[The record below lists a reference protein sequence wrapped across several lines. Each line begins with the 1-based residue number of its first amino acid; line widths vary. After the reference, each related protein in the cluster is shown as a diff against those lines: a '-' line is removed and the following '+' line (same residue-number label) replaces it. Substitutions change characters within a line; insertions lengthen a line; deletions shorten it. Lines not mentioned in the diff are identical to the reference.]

1 MHDLGAHFPNATGH
15 PDGYDEAMPV
25 EECGNMLAMGLSY
38 ARTLDDGTK
47 KGRKAAQAW
56 INKDGRYQL
65 WKQWTGYLTEFGLI
79 PDYQL
84 STDDFA
90 GRLENQTN
98 LAVKAIIGIR
108 AMSEL
113 SKIMENEEDANYYAA
128 VGDAYVP
135 AWVDFAMSR
144 DGSHTKLAYHLYGS
158 WGTLYNLY
166 PDSLLCFAQET
177 KKGYFPYAVY
187 QRQSRWYSAVLQ
199 KYGLPLDTRHL
210 YTKSDWEVWAAAISS
225 ERTRHQII
233 NLIGLWL
240 NETTTNRPFT
250 DLYDTESGRFPG
262 INFMARPV
270 VGAHFAILALDQACD
285 GTGLSYLNSHVYS
298 SYEEEAAFSAAID
311 PEASLKHDLENGS
324 VDEKAVPK
332 FAPFPPGQGLPES
345 VVDWEVQKPGDRM
358 EKLKQEWG
366 TKGIV

>member
-1 MHDLGAHFPNATGH
+1 
-15 PDGYDEAMPV
+15 MPV

-47 KGRKAAQAW
+47 AGRREAQAW
-56 INKDGRYQL
+56 IDRGGRYEL

-108 AMSEL
+108 AMSEI
-113 SKIMENEEDANYYAA
+113 SKIMGFEEDSKYYAD
-128 VGDAYVP
+128 VGNAYVP
-135 AWVDFAMSR
+135 AWVNLAMAR

-158 WGTLYNLY
+158 WGTLYNLF
-166 PDSLLCFAQET
+166 PDSLLCFAQDSET
-177 KKGYFPYAVY
+177 GFFPYDIY
-187 QRQSRWYSAVLQ
+187 QKQSRWYSAVLQ

-225 ERTRHQII
+225 ETTRHKII
-233 NLIGLWL
+233 DLIGLWL
-240 NETTTNRPFT
+240 NETMTNRPFT
-250 DLYDTESGRFPG
+250 DLYDSETGAFPG

-270 VGAHFAILALDQACD
+270 AGAHFAILALDNACN
-285 GTGLSYLNSHVYS
+285 GTGLKHLDTHVFSSAEAEIAFAAALNP
-298 SYEEEAAFSAAID
+298 EESRLNDSAEGEPSAD
-311 PEASLKHDLENGS
+311 
-324 VDEKAVPK
+324 AVPK
-332 FAPFPPGQGLPES
+332 FLPFPPGQGWPDTVLDLEVQLPEADIVPS
-345 VVDWEVQKPGDRM
+345 KDWRRA
-358 EKLKQEWG
+358 EKMTKQW
-366 TKGIV
+366 